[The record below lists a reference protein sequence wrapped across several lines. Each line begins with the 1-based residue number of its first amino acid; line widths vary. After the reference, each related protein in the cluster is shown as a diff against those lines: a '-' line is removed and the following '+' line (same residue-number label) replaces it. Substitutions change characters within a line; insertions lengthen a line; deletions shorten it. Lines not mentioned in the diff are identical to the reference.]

1 MPLINIL
8 TMGKALF
15 IGRFQ
20 PFHNGHLKLINEIL
34 KSNDKVVIGIGSC
47 REKNTRENPFSAA
60 ERIKMIKLALK
71 EAGLPAE
78 KFSFIK
84 INDTFDD
91 VKWVNEVLSK
101 AGTFDSAYTNNSW
114 VKACFQHYGI
124 KAHGTL
130 YFGNYKGERIRKR
143 IAKGK
148 QWEDSVPKSV
158 FDYIAKIKGEKRI
171 KKFNR

>member
-1 MPLINIL
+1 
-8 TMGKALF
+8 MGKALF

-34 KSNDKVVIGIGSC
+34 KSNDKAIIGIGSAQ
-47 REKNTRENPFSAA
+47 EKNTRENPFSAA

-71 EAGLPAE
+71 EAGLPAK

-84 INDTFDD
+84 INDAFDD
-91 VKWVNEVLSK
+91 VKWIKEALSK
-101 AGTFDSAYTNNSW
+101 AGKFDSAYTNNGW

-124 KAHGTL
+124 KTHSTQ
-130 YFGNYKGERIRKR
+130 YFGSYKGELIRKR

-148 QWEDSVPKSV
+148 QWEDSVPESV
-158 FDYIAKIKGEKRI
+158 FRYIAKIKGEIRI